1 MKSRSQFFQR
11 FFLVRSLVPLCWRDW
26 FFTKNPCTGD
36 FSKTPVLEEIDFFLK
51 NPYRENNI
59 PVVGSVLCGVW
70 RLWKFSKFPGVWA
83 LCCVLGLWKFSKF
96 SGVWA
101 LWCVETLK
109 IFKVPW
115 CVGFVLCG
123 DFENFQSSPVCGLCT
138 VWCVE
143 TLKIFIVPW
152 CVGLWNFSKFPC
164 VWDFVPVL
172 ERLSFHKKSL
182 YWGFSPVLERLV
194 FSGQKSLCWGFF
206 PGGGAL
212 RH

>member
-1 MKSRSQFFQR
+1 MILSDEITQKSWFYGIFGKVSNGRIYNV
-11 FFLVRSLVPLCWRDW
+11 FFLRRSLTAPVLERLVFHEKSLCWG
-26 FFTKNPCTGD
+26 FFKNPCTGRD
-36 FSKTPVLEEIDFFLK
+36 WFFLK

-123 DFENFQSSPVCGLCT
+123 DFENFQSSPVC
-138 VWCVE
+138 VISI
-143 TLKIFIVPW
+143 LKFWIIFE
-152 CVGLWNFSKFPC
+152 NKFI
-164 VWDFVPVL
+164 
-172 ERLSFHKKSL
+172 
-182 YWGFSPVLERLV
+182 
-194 FSGQKSLCWGFF
+194 
-206 PGGGAL
+206 
-212 RH
+212 